1 MYKKETNPGLEVTIE
16 KKQEGIYLVR
26 PNGRIDSE
34 THTLLEEKIK
44 PLLVPSTKAAI
55 LDMAKVFYISSAGL
69 ATIFNAKKI
78 IESNKGALVLT
89 NLQPQI
95 KKVFEV
101 IKALPPQNIF
111 KNIEEADNYLS
122 AIQRKEIEKQ
132 KQRG

>member
-34 THTLLEEKIK
+34 TYTLLEEKIK

-132 KQRG
+132 KQKG